1 MKQRTSILLSV
12 LLIILGIAEI
22 VIAIMDFKMPL
33 PVNIVLSV
41 MFIAL
46 GIKTIYD
53 VKKK

>member
-1 MKQRTSILLSV
+1 MKQWTSIILGV
-12 LLIILGIAEI
+12 IAIILGIAETAAA
-22 VIAIMDFKMPL
+22 VMEFKMPL